1 MKIKRYLAADMRQA
15 LGMVRDDLGPDAVIL
30 SNQRVE
36 GGTEIVAAIDY
47 DESIVNQ
54 FTAPG
59 IVPPNSA
66 RAAKP
71 ASRDEILDDLRYTRN
86 VDRAAGASRPRR
98 RADKPERRASHPTDE
113 SIWSQEPTL
122 VKMQNELKTL
132 RSLLVDQVSGLAWN
146 EASRR
151 HPMRTRMLK
160 RLIALGINPGMARK
174 LSDQVDEAADM
185 DHNWRILLGKLA
197 HRLSVTNDDILE
209 RGGIVAL
216 VGPTGVGKTTTIAK
230 LAARYT
236 LRHGAGRVALIS
248 TDCYRIAAHEQ
259 LRSFARILGVPMYV
273 AKDAEG
279 LHQVLETVRD
289 RDLVL
294 IDTAGMGQ
302 RDRRLYEQ
310 FLVLRDSGFDIRT
323 YLVLAANT
331 QRTVMEEVIEGCR
344 DFQLAGCV
352 VTKVDETT
360 SLGGVL
366 SIAIENHL
374 PLAYLADGQRV
385 PEDLHIARTHTLVSR
400 CVAIMQEAGQRHAD
414 HANMITVSGMV
425 ANANG

>member
-1 MKIKRYLAADMRQA
+1 MKIKRYLATDMRQA
-15 LGMVRDDLGPDAVIL
+15 LTMVRDDLGPDAVIL
-30 SNQRVE
+30 SNQRVD

-47 DESIVNQ
+47 DESIVSQ
-54 FTAPG
+54 FTSPG
-59 IVPPNSA
+59 IVPSRSA
-66 RAAKP
+66 RSNK
-71 ASRDEILDDLRYTRN
+71 SSTRDEALDDLRYTRHVERGQDN
-86 VDRAAGASRPRR
+86 RASGPQRKTDTVDRRRPR
-98 RADKPERRASHPTDE
+98 HGDE

-146 EASRR
+146 EASRQ

-160 RLIALGINPGMARK
+160 RLIALGINPAMARK
-174 LSDQVDEAADM
+174 LSDGVDESTDI
-185 DHNWRILLGKLA
+185 DHNWRTLLGKLA
-197 HRLSVTNDDILE
+197 HQLTVTNDDILE

-216 VGPTGVGKTTTIAK
+216 VGPTGVGKTTSIAK

-236 LRHGAGRVALIS
+236 LRHGSGRVALIS

-289 RDLVL
+289 KDLVL

-331 QRTVMEEVIEGCR
+331 QRTVMEEVIDGCR
-344 DFQLAGCV
+344 DFRLAGCV

-366 SIAIENHL
+366 SIAIENRL
-374 PLAYLADGQRV
+374 PLAYLADG
-385 PEDLHIARTHTLVSR
+385 
-400 CVAIMQEAGQRHAD
+400 
-414 HANMITVSGMV
+414 
-425 ANANG
+425 